1 MRSFFTNFLE
11 PVSYLFIA
19 VALLF
24 YLRFKSI
31 NRVWVLFMYYFV
43 AAILMFL
50 ASFKVLP
57 QIDNIREYDLLLLSG
72 SIFISI
78 YFFLIFETRSKKG
91 FAIFILIL
99 GSLNFI
105 KREFIFHQYS
115 SFDSFG
121 FYMFSLFTIIMVFMY
136 FNQVL
141 KAVSDKSIFL
151 NFDFWINVAFL
162 IYHLGSFVIFLSLYA
177 LSVLVY
183 RWEDRLS
190 IGNLW
195 AGQNILLFVSAI
207 CINTGVVWIIY
218 HRE

>member
-1 MRSFFTNFLE
+1 LRSFFTNFLE
-11 PVSYLFIA
+11 PISYLLIA

-24 YLRFKSI
+24 YLKSKKI
-31 NRVWVLFMYYFV
+31 NRVWVLFIFYSV
-43 AAILMFL
+43 ATILMFF

-57 QIDNIREYDLLLLSG
+57 QKNNIREYDLLLLSG
-72 SIFISI
+72 TIFISI
-78 YFFLIFETRSKKG
+78 YFFLLLETKFKKG
-91 FAIFILIL
+91 FAIFILFL
-99 GSLNFI
+99 GCLNFI

-115 SFDSFG
+115 AFDSLG
-121 FYMFSLFTIIMVFMY
+121 FYMFSLFTIILVFMY

-141 KAVSDKSIFL
+141 KTISNKSIFL
-151 NFDFWINVAFL
+151 NFDFWISVSL
-162 IYHLGSFVIFLSLYA
+162 LVYHLGSFVIFLSLYA

-207 CINTGVVWIIY
+207 CINTGVAWIIY

>member
-1 MRSFFTNFLE
+1 MRSLFTNFLE
-11 PVSYLFIA
+11 PISYLFIA

-24 YLRFKSI
+24 YLRFKSV
-31 NRVWVLFMYYFV
+31 NTVWVLLMFYV
-43 AAILMFL
+43 IATILMFF

-72 SIFISI
+72 TIFISI
-78 YFFLIFETRSKKG
+78 YFFLILETKFKKR
-91 FAIFILIL
+91 FAIFSLIL
-99 GSLNFI
+99 GCLNFI
-105 KREFIFHQYS
+105 KREFIFRQYS
-115 SFDSFG
+115 AFDSLG

-136 FNQVL
+136 FNQLL
-141 KAVSDKSIFL
+141 KAVTDKSIFL
-151 NFDFWINVAFL
+151 NFDFWMSAAFL

-177 LSVLVY
+177 LSILVY
-183 RWEDRLS
+183 GVEDQLS

-207 CINTGVVWIIY
+207 CVNTGVVWIIY